1 MFAFNFCF
9 KIFICGV
16 RCCIT
21 LGLIICVFSIFS
33 LQCVDKIKEVFKI
46 VKNLSNIIFLSR
58 FFPMLIIINSLIM
71 RVDDKAHCNY
81 GIINAKLDC
90 IAVCCCIMQRS
101 IFALFQ
107 LSFSYYKCNSCNI
120 SNLPRVQWYLI
131 GRFPGIFF
139 RVVLYKDLG

>member
-46 VKNLSNIIFLSR
+46 VKNLSNIIFLSS

-90 IAVCCCIMQRS
+90 VVSCKG
-101 IFALFQ
+101 LY
-107 LSFSYYKCNSCNI
+107 LPFSN
-120 SNLPRVQWYLI
+120 
-131 GRFPGIFF
+131 FPLATINAIHAI
-139 RVVLYKDLG
+139 